1 MSVSQQLAIRI
12 QNTIDSS
19 LLQVARLSDVDT
31 WIGPIAVVS
40 HSDIKRIN
48 HLLSSCIDLLRSHHE
63 SSGL

>member
-12 QNTIDSS
+12 QNTIDGP
-19 LLQVARLSDVDT
+19 LLQVARLSDFDT
-31 WIGPIAVVS
+31 WIGPVAIVS

-48 HLLSSCIDLLRSHHE
+48 QILSSCIDVLRSHHE

>member
-12 QNTIDSS
+12 QNTIDGP
-19 LLQVARLSDVDT
+19 LLQVAQLSDVDT
-31 WIGPIAVVS
+31 WIGPVANFS

-48 HLLSSCIDLLRSHHE
+48 HLLSSCIDILRSHHE